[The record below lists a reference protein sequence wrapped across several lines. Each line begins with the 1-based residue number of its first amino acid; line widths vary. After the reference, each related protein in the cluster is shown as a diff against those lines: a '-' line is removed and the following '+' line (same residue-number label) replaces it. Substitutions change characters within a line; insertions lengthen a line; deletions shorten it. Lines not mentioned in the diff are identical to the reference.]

1 MEEVKTRTQ
10 NIDKFRVLSG
20 SWLKIIATAAMLI
33 DHIAA
38 VFLRSDPVALFT
50 VFGRTLTLY
59 ALLRGIGRIAFPI
72 YAFLITEGFI
82 HTGDRKRYGISL
94 ALFALISEVPW
105 DLVHHDKFFSIASQN
120 VFFTLF
126 LGYLAICMAEK
137 YREKPFIQA
146 AWLIG
151 LLIVSLLL
159 RADYGIS
166 GYCFIVF
173 MYALREREL
182 LRAVIGCGFLSSRW
196 KAGLAFIPIAL
207 YNGKRGFIRG
217 PVAKYFFY
225 VFYPLHL
232 LVLYL
237 IKVYC

>member
-1 MEEVKTRTQ
+1 MEERKAQGFDR
-10 NIDKFRVLSG
+10 FRVLSG
-20 SWLKIIATAAMLI
+20 SWLKIIATVAMLI
-33 DHIAA
+33 DHIAW
-38 VFLRSDPVALFT
+38 VFLANSQIVLFT
-50 VFGRTLTLY
+50 FFGRSLTLY
-59 ALLRGIGRIAFPI
+59 TLMRGIGRIAFPI
-72 YAFLITEGFI
+72 YAFLITEGFL
-82 HTGDRKRYGISL
+82 HTHDRRQYGISL
-94 ALFALISEVPW
+94 AVFALISEVPW
-105 DLVHHDKFFSIASQN
+105 DLVHYGKFFSITSQN

-126 LGYLAICMAEK
+126 LGYLAICMVERF
-137 YREKPFIQA
+137 RERPFIQA

-151 LLIVSLLL
+151 LLVVSLLL

-166 GYCFIVF
+166 GYCFILF
-173 MYALREREL
+173 MYALREHEL
-182 LRAVIGCGFLSSRW
+182 LRAIIGCGFLSSRW

-225 VFYPLHL
+225 LFYPLHL

>member
-1 MEEVKTRTQ
+1 MEETRSI
-10 NIDKFRVLSG
+10 NFDRFRILSG

-33 DHIAA
+33 DHVTF
-38 VFLRSDPVALFT
+38 VFLSRTPVVLFT
-50 VFGRTLTLY
+50 LFGRTLTLY

-72 YAFLITEGFI
+72 YAFLITEGYL
-82 HTGDRKRYGISL
+82 HTRDRKRYGISL
-94 ALFALISEVPW
+94 AVFALLSEVPW
-105 DLVHHDKFFSIASQN
+105 DLVHYGKFFSLSSQI
-120 VFFTLF
+120 VLFTLF
-126 LGYLAICMAEK
+126 LGYLAICMFEHDNG
-137 YREKPFIQA
+137 KPFFQA

-151 LLIVSLLL
+151 LLPVTLLL
-159 RADYGIS
+159 RADYGMS

-225 VFYPLHL
+225 LFYPLHL
-232 LVLYL
+232 LALYL
-237 IKVYC
+237 IKTFC